1 MAAQPDSRGN
11 RVVERAFQP
20 VTGHQI
26 SAVDLVTVEVRRSI
40 LRGVLAPGQR
50 FSVAELARQMDLSH
64 IPVREALRRLEGQG
78 LIQLKHARSAVVVP
92 LSVDDLKGIYG
103 LRKMIEPELAARAAA
118 LRSAA
123 QVRTLTSLIEA
134 FEDDDADAVWQA
146 HHKFHLALVEPAAS
160 AWDLRTLDQLWAAAE
175 RYTRLVFDF
184 AEIARTERSRRERIH
199 TAIVDALRE
208 GDAGATREAVAAHL
222 AGNEAELVE
231 RISRLTPASGVNS
244 GRSTA

>member
-1 MAAQPDSRGN
+1 
-11 RVVERAFQP
+11 VVDRAFQP

-78 LIQLKHARSAVVVP
+78 LIELKHARSATVVA
-92 LSVDDLKGIYG
+92 LSVEDLNGIYS
-103 LRKMIEPELAARAAA
+103 LRKMIEPELAARATK
-118 LRSAA
+118 
-123 QVRTLTSLIEA
+123 VRTPAWVQTLSSLIDA
-134 FEDDDADAVWQA
+134 FEGDDPEAVWQA
-146 HHKFHLALVEPAAS
+146 HHRFHLTLVEPAAS

-184 AEIARTERSRRERIH
+184 AKIDRAERTRREHIH
-199 TAIVDALRE
+199 TRILDAVHL
-208 GDAGATREAVAAHL
+208 GSADAVREAVAEHL
-222 AGNEAELVE
+222 AGNESELAE
-231 RISRLTPASGVNS
+231 RISRLPAAGGVTN
-244 GRSTA
+244 GRGAA

>member
-1 MAAQPDSRGN
+1 M
-11 RVVERAFQP
+11 VERAFQP

-40 LRGVLAPGQR
+40 LHGVLAPGQR

-78 LIQLKHARSAVVVP
+78 LIELKHARSAMVAP
-92 LSVDDLKGIYG
+92 LSVDDLEGIYS

-118 LRSAA
+118 ARSRQHIDRLR
-123 QVRTLTSLIEA
+123 SLIEA
-134 FEDDDADAVWQA
+134 FEDEDPEAVWQA
-146 HHKFHLALVEPAAS
+146 HHQFHLTLVEPAAS

-184 AEIARTERSRRERIH
+184 TEIARTERSRRERIH
-199 TAIVDALRE
+199 TAILDAVRD
-208 GDAGATREAVAAHL
+208 GDASAVREAVAAHL
-222 AGNEAELVE
+222 DGNEAEIAE
-231 RISRLTPASGVNS
+231 RISRLPAVPGTNG

>member
-1 MAAQPDSRGN
+1 VKGN
-11 RVVERAFQP
+11 RVVDRAFQP

-78 LIQLKHARSAVVVP
+78 LIELKHARSAMVVP
-92 LSVDDLKGIYG
+92 LSVDDIEGIYG
-103 LRKMIEPELAARAAA
+103 LRKMIEPELAAR
-118 LRSAA
+118 SADT
-123 QVRTLTSLIEA
+123 RTPEQIDRLSSLIEA
-134 FEDDDADAVWQA
+134 FEDDDSEAVWLA
-146 HHKFHLALVEPAAS
+146 HHQFHLALVEPAAS

-199 TAIVDALRE
+199 TTILDAVRD
-208 GDAGATREAVAAHL
+208 GDADAIREAVAAHL
-222 AGNEAELVE
+222 DENETEIVE
-231 RISRLTPASGVNS
+231 RISRLPAAPGKGG